1 MTKSWKQKLKQYCWN
16 TKGNTAVLFA
26 ASIPLVLSAVGA
38 GVDFTRY
45 LVAQSKVEQAAD
57 RAALAAVSVDG
68 QERED
73 VVNRFFKL
81 NSAEGVGRNIK
92 ILDLDV
98 VTGNAKEHNEV
109 SVEVQVSAQIEPVF
123 LKLVGM
129 KTMNISHLAK
139 ASRNVRSVEVVITA
153 PSNGTMC
160 SKKHRTPNTNSA
172 IPGDTLISLT
182 PDRSC
187 THFNSMKAGAK
198 KFIDLMKG
206 NEALQNVKIGIVPYN
221 YKVRMPSL
229 RNIPPTLLRN
239 EPSNFYSNVSDAEP
253 LSPIVSLTPDLNKAK
268 AAINGL
274 RQSSQGVAW
283 ARTNLATHVAG
294 LMLDPNQSQYFSGV
308 KPSEFGDPSTEKVV
322 ILMSDGINSGC
333 CFTNWRLGNFSNQ
346 YVYFYEPDND
356 EQIQICTALKD
367 SGVRIFSILFDVD
380 ERDEGGAQINNIFA
394 RCASGAY
401 SETGVNETS
410 SNTLLKCRHKQN
422 CYNAANDDE
431 LIKTYADIAKTF
443 FIPTLSK

>member
-1 MTKSWKQKLKQYCWN
+1 MSWKQRIKQFRRN
-16 TKGNTAVLFA
+16 NHGNTAVLFA
-26 ASIPLVLSAVGA
+26 ASLPLMLSAVGA
-38 GVDFTRY
+38 GVDFSRY
-45 LVAQSKVEQAAD
+45 MVAQSKVEQAAD
-57 RAALAAVSVDG
+57 RAALAAASVDG
-68 QERED
+68 QERTA

-81 NSAEGVGRNIK
+81 NTSGGIGKDIK

-98 VTGNAKEHNEV
+98 TTGNAAEHNEV
-109 SVEVQVSAQIEPVF
+109 SVEVQVKAQIEPVF

-129 KTMNISHLAK
+129 KTIEINHLAK

-172 IPGDTLISLT
+172 IPGDTLIALT

-187 THFNSMKAGAK
+187 AHFNSMKAGAN
-198 KFIDLMKG
+198 KFIDLMRG

-221 YKVRMPSL
+221 FKVRMPSL

-239 EPSNFYSNVSDAEP
+239 EPANFYSNVTDAEP
-253 LSPIVSLTPDLNKAK
+253 LSPIVSLTTDLNKAK
-268 AAINGL
+268 AAVNGL

-294 LMLDPNQSQYFSGV
+294 LMLDPNQSQYFSGE
-308 KPSEFGDPSTEKVV
+308 KPSAFGDTSTEKVV
-322 ILMSDGINSGC
+322 ILMSDGINTGC

-346 YVYFYEPDND
+346 YVYFYEPDNE
-356 EQIQICTALKD
+356 EQIQICKALKD
-367 SGVRIFSILFDVD
+367 SGVRIFSILFDVN
-380 ERDEGGAQINNIFA
+380 ERDEGGEQINNIFA

-401 SETGVNETS
+401 SESGVSES
-410 SNTLLKCRHKQN
+410 SDALLKCKNKQN

-431 LIKTYADIAKTF
+431 LIRAYADIAKTF